1 MSARPTLIAA
11 GPERRNLAVV
21 AFLDVVNYTAMMA
34 EQEART
40 HALWMSLLEELIYPS
55 IAEHDGVA
63 VKSLGDGV
71 LARFGSALNA
81 VEWADRLQQATRARQ
96 TSLEQVMPYIELRVS
111 IHSGEVILTPTDV
124 FGECVN
130 FAARILEHASPGG
143 VVMSQAVYDMVR
155 TSAGAR
161 AKDIGFHKLKSYD
174 RPVRLYQLEPEVP
187 TTSRRKTPA
196 SSAPSIAILPLTEVG
211 PNRPDDYFAEG
222 VVEDVV
228 VSLAGLGDMLVVSRG
243 STLSFRGVDADPR
256 EVGRVLGVQYV
267 VTGTLQRRPDLIR
280 VSWQLCTT
288 DNGIALWTA
297 TAEAAPNDLFAL
309 QDRIVTRIVAGI
321 APKVRASELRRIMR
335 KRPESFNAY
344 DHMLRGLHLLH
355 RLELGD
361 NQSAYECFEAAMT
374 EDPTFGMPFAWAAFS
389 QVLAVGQGVAADP
402 AAAIEKAG
410 SLSSRAIE
418 LDGSNA
424 LALAIYGHVK
434 SYLLHQYEIGLQYL
448 DRALAAGPS
457 NPSAWTFSAL
467 SLAYT
472 GYCEQAVIHARHALR
487 LSPLDQNIF
496 FLHSNLCLALYG
508 AGELAEAARWGRLCL
523 EENPRFSAN
532 MRLLAASLVG
542 LGEVV
547 EAKLVAA
554 QMLSIEPR
562 FSVARWSRTL
572 QPFRDPAVASLY
584 AERLLQAGLP
594 P

>member
-11 GPERRNLAVV
+11 GQERRSLAVV

-40 HALWMSLLEELIYPS
+40 HALWMTLLEELIHPS

-71 LARFGSALNA
+71 LVRFGSALHA
-81 VEWADRLQQATRARQ
+81 VEWADRLQQATRTRQ
-96 TSLEQVMPYIELRVS
+96 ASLEQVMPCIELRIS
-111 IHSGEVILTPTDV
+111 IHVGEVILTPIDI
-124 FGECVN
+124 FGDCVN
-130 FAARILEHASPGG
+130 FAARILEHATPGG
-143 VVMSQAVYDMVR
+143 VVMSQAIYDMVR

-161 AKDIGFHKLKSYD
+161 AKDIGLHKLKSYD
-174 RPVRLYQLEPEVP
+174 HPVRLYQLEPEASSP
-187 TTSRRKTPA
+187 GRRKTPA
-196 SSAPSIAILPLTEVG
+196 SSVPSIAILPLMDVG
-211 PNRPDDYFAEG
+211 PNRLADYLAEG
-222 VVEDVV
+222 VVEDIV

-243 STLSFRGVDADPR
+243 STLGFQGVNADPR

-267 VTGTLQRRPDLIR
+267 VSGTLQRRPNLIR
-280 VSWQLCTT
+280 VSWQLCAA
-288 DNGIALWTA
+288 DNGIALWTE
-297 TAEAAPNDLFAL
+297 TTEAAPDDLFHL
-309 QDRIVTRIVAGI
+309 QDQIVARIVAGI
-321 APKVRASELRRIMR
+321 APKVRASELRRVMR

-344 DHMLRGLHLLH
+344 DHMLRGLYLLH
-355 RLELGD
+355 RLELD
-361 NQSAYECFEAAMT
+361 NAYECFEAAMA
-374 EDPTFGMPFAWAAFS
+374 EDSLFGMPFAWAAWS

-402 AAAIEKAG
+402 NAAIEKAG
-410 SLSSRAIE
+410 SLASRAIE

-434 SYLLHQYEIGLQYL
+434 SYLSHQYEIGLQYL

-472 GYCEQAVIHARHALR
+472 GHCEQAVTHARHALR

-496 FLHSNLCLALYG
+496 FFHSNLCLANYG
-508 AGELAEAARWGRLCL
+508 AGDLAEAARWGRLCL

-532 MRLLAASLVG
+532 MRLLAASLMG
-542 LGEVV
+542 LGAVE
-547 EAKLVAA
+547 EAKAVAA
-554 QMLSIEPR
+554 QMLAIEPR
-562 FSVARWSRTL
+562 FSVAKWSRTL
-572 QPFRDPAVASLY
+572 QPFHDPAIGRLY

>member
-1 MSARPTLIAA
+1 MSTRPTLIAA
-11 GPERRNLAVV
+11 GPERRSLAVV

-40 HALWMSLLEELIYPS
+40 HALWMSLLEELIHPS

-71 LARFGSALNA
+71 LARFGSALHA

-96 TSLEQVMPYIELRVS
+96 ASLEQVMPYIELRIS
-111 IHSGEVILTPTDV
+111 IHVGEIILTPIDV

-143 VVMSQAVYDMVR
+143 VVMSQAIYDMVR

-161 AKDIGFHKLKSYD
+161 AKDIGLHKLKSYD
-174 RPVRLYQLEPEVP
+174 RPVRLYQLEPEAP
-187 TTSRRKTPA
+187 SRRKTPA
-196 SSAPSIAILPLTEVG
+196 SSVPSIAILPLTDVG
-211 PNRPDDYFAEG
+211 PNSPDGYFAEG

-243 STLSFRGVDADPR
+243 STLGFRGVDADPR

-267 VTGTLQRRPDLIR
+267 VSGTLQRRPNLIR
-280 VSWQLCTT
+280 VSWQLCAT
-288 DNGIALWTA
+288 DSGIALWTE
-297 TAEAAPNDLFAL
+297 TAEAAPDDLFEL
-309 QDRIVTRIVAGI
+309 QDRIVARIVAGI

-344 DHMLRGLHLLH
+344 DHMLRGLHLMH

-361 NQSAYECFEAAMT
+361 HHSAYECFEAAMT
-374 EDPTFGMPFAWAAFS
+374 EDPSFGMPFAWAAFS
-389 QVLAVGQGVAADP
+389 QVLSVGQGVAADP
-402 AAAIEKAG
+402 GAAIEKAG
-410 SLSSRAIE
+410 NLASRAIE

-472 GYCEQAVIHARHALR
+472 GHCEQAVTHARHALR

-496 FLHSNLCLALYG
+496 FFHSNLCLAHYG
-508 AGELAEAARWGRLCL
+508 AGDFAEAARWGRLCL

-542 LGEVV
+542 LGAVE
-547 EAKLVAA
+547 EAKAVAA
-554 QMLSIEPR
+554 QMLSIEPQ
-562 FSVARWSRTL
+562 FSVAKWSRTL
-572 QPFRDPAVASLY
+572 QPFRDPAIARLY

>member
-174 RPVRLYQLEPEVP
+174 RPVRLYQLEPEVS

-389 QVLAVGQGVAADP
+389 QVL
-402 AAAIEKAG
+402 
-410 SLSSRAIE
+410 
-418 LDGSNA
+418 
-424 LALAIYGHVK
+424 
-434 SYLLHQYEIGLQYL
+434 
-448 DRALAAGPS
+448 
-457 NPSAWTFSAL
+457 
-467 SLAYT
+467 
-472 GYCEQAVIHARHALR
+472 
-487 LSPLDQNIF
+487 
-496 FLHSNLCLALYG
+496 
-508 AGELAEAARWGRLCL
+508 RWGRELRPIRRQPSRKPGASRLAPSSWTDPMLWRSRSMAMSSRICCT
-523 EENPRFSAN
+523 S
-532 MRLLAASLVG
+532 MRLVCSTSTGRWLLGQVTHRRGPSL
-542 LGEVV
+542 
-547 EAKLVAA
+547 
-554 QMLSIEPR
+554 
-562 FSVARWSRTL
+562 
-572 QPFRDPAVASLY
+572 PFRSPILDIASRLSFMPAMRCVSRCSIRISSSFTAISASPSM
-584 AERLLQAGLP
+584 EQANSQRRHAGVGSVWKRTRVSRP
-594 P
+594 TCGCWRQAW

>member
-1 MSARPTLIAA
+1 MSARPTLTAA
-11 GPERRNLAVV
+11 GREQRTLAVV

-40 HALWMSLLEELIYPS
+40 HALWMTLLEELIHPS

-71 LARFGSALNA
+71 LVRFGSALHA

-96 TSLEQVMPYIELRVS
+96 ATVEHTMPCIELRIS
-111 IHSGEVILTPTDV
+111 IHVGEVIFTPTDI

-130 FAARILEHASPGG
+130 FASRILEHASPGG
-143 VVMSQAVYDMVR
+143 VVMSQAIYDMVL

-161 AKDIGFHKLKSYD
+161 ARDIGFHKLKSYD
-174 RPVRLYQLEPEVP
+174 RPVRLYQLEPAAP
-187 TTSRRKTPA
+187 SSSRRKTPA
-196 SSAPSIAILPLTEVG
+196 STAPSIAILPLTNVG

-222 VVEDVV
+222 VIEDVV

-243 STLSFRGVDADPR
+243 STLGFRGVDADPR

-267 VTGTLQRRPDLIR
+267 VSGTLQRRPNLIR
-280 VSWQLCTT
+280 VSWQLCGT
-288 DNGIALWTA
+288 DNGIALWTE
-297 TAEAAPNDLFAL
+297 TAEAAPDDLFEL
-309 QDRIVTRIVAGI
+309 QDRIVARIVAGI
-321 APKVRASELRRIMR
+321 APKVRASELHRIMR

-355 RLELGD
+355 RLELD
-361 NQSAYECFEAAMT
+361 SAYESFEAAMT
-374 EDPTFGMPFAWAAFS
+374 EDPIFGMPFAWAAWS
-389 QVLAVGQGVAADP
+389 QVLAVGQGVAAEPD
-402 AAAIEKAG
+402 AAIEKAG
-410 SLSSRAIE
+410 SLASRAIE

-434 SYLLHQYEIGLQYL
+434 SFLFHQYEIGLQYL

-457 NPSAWTFSAL
+457 NPSAWTFSAA

-472 GYCEQAVIHARHALR
+472 GLCEQAVTHARHALR

-496 FLHSNLCLALYG
+496 FFHSNLCLALYG
-508 AGELAEAARWGRLCL
+508 AGDFAEAARWGRLCL
-523 EENPRFSAN
+523 EEKPRFSAN

-542 LGEVV
+542 LGEVE
-547 EAKLVAA
+547 EAKAVAA
-554 QMLSIEPR
+554 QMLAIEPR
-562 FSVARWSRTL
+562 FSVAKWSRTL
-572 QPFRDPAVASLY
+572 QPFRDPVIGRRY